1 MYHFAQKRS
10 TECGVYNVCMKK
22 ILVRSL
28 EEMDACATEFVARL
42 SPQGTACVVGLSGN
56 LGAGKTAFVK
66 SVAKALGITDHI
78 TSPTFVLQK
87 TYPISQIS
95 SLTYR
100 QTGSSFHS
108 LVHIDAY
115 RLESAQELA
124 HIGWA
129 ETIGEKGALVLLEWP
144 ERVADV
150 LPRNTQILHF
160 EYVDDTTREVAFPDT
175 W

>member
-115 RLESAQELA
+115 RLEKGSDLAALGFDELLQDPGNL
-124 HIGWA
+124 IM
-129 ETIGEKGALVLLEWP
+129 LEWP
-144 ERVADV
+144 ENVAEALPAPAVRVMLTA
-150 LPRNTQILHF
+150 LPDGSHTLA
-160 EYVDDTTREVAFPDT
+160 YG
-175 W
+175 